1 MTSWPDDK
9 MKEIEFKNV
18 FIVKLLNLNYYKPIQ
33 AKKQYKLGKSKPLVF
48 EMWKKREAKEIPIY
62 C

>member
-1 MTSWPDDK
+1 